1 MTSLADQLRL
11 LLPPVSYD
19 GTAPRLSASVEAEAN
34 ALTLSDAQAEA
45 TYSAIFADS
54 GMGLSDW
61 ERVLALPDPCLI
73 GVPQSVRQRVQAV
86 VSKLQARGGQ
96 SKSFFIALAKSLG
109 YDIDISTFRP
119 ARAGIARAGDRLYGG
134 DWNFT
139 WRVNAPAV
147 TVTYAVAGLTAAG
160 DPLASWG
167 NKALECRLS
176 QMKPAESI
184 LLFGY
189 GDN

>member
-1 MTSLADQLRL
+1 MTRLADQLRL

-19 GTAPRLSASVEAEAN
+19 GLAPTLSAAIEAEAN
-34 ALTLSDAQAEA
+34 ALTRADAQADGV
-45 TYSAIFADS
+45 YSAIFADS

-61 ERVLALPDPCLI
+61 ERVLALPDPCL
-73 GVPQSVRQRVQAV
+73 VNESQAVHQRVQAV
-86 VSKLQARGGQ
+86 VSKLKGRGDQ
-96 SKSFFIALAKSLG
+96 SKPFFITLAKSLG
-109 YDIDISTFRP
+109 YDITIENFRP
-119 ARAGIARAGDRLYGG
+119 ARAGIARAGDPINGG
-134 DWNFT
+134 DWSFT

-147 TVTYAVAGLTAAG
+147 TVSHAVAGITGAG
-160 DPLASWG
+160 DPLSAWG

>member
-1 MTSLADQLRL
+1 MTSLADQIRL

-19 GTAPRLSASVEAEAN
+19 GSAPRLSAAIEAEAN

-54 GMGLSDW
+54 GMGLTDW

-86 VSKLQARGGQ
+86 VSKLQGRGGQ
-96 SKSFFIALAKSLG
+96 SRSFFIALAKSLG
-109 YDIDISTFRP
+109 YDITIDTFRP
-119 ARAGIARAGDRLYGG
+119 ACAGIARAGDPINGG
-134 DWNFT
+134 DWAFT

-147 TVTYAVAGLTAAG
+147 TVSRAVAGITGAG
-160 DPLASWG
+160 DPLAAWG
-167 NKALECRLS
+167 NRPLECRLS

-189 GDN
+189 GDK

>member
-1 MTSLADQLRL
+1 MTALADQLRL

-19 GTAPRLSASVEAEAN
+19 GTAPRLSASIEAEAN
-34 ALTLSDAQAEA
+34 ALTLTDAQAEA
-45 TYSAIFADS
+45 SYSAIFADS

-61 ERVLALPDPCLI
+61 ERVLALPDPCLV

-86 VSKLQARGGQ
+86 VSKLQGRGGQ
-96 SKSFFIALAKSLG
+96 SRSFFIAMVKSLG
-109 YDIDISTFRP
+109 YDITIDTFRP
-119 ARAGIARAGDRLYGG
+119 ACAGIARAGDPING
-134 DWNFT
+134 DWAFT

-147 TVTYAVAGLTAAG
+147 TISQAVAGITGAG
-160 DPLASWG
+160 DPLTAWG
-167 NKALECRLS
+167 NKSLECRLS

-189 GDN
+189 GDK

>member
-19 GTAPRLSASVEAEAN
+19 GSAPRLSAAIEAEAN
-34 ALTLSDAQAEA
+34 ALTLSDAQAKA

-54 GMGLSDW
+54 GMGLTDW
-61 ERVLALPDPCLI
+61 ERVLALPDPCLV

-86 VSKLQARGGQ
+86 VSKLQGRGGQ
-96 SKSFFIALAKSLG
+96 SRSFFIALAKSLG
-109 YDIDISTFRP
+109 YDITIETFHS
-119 ARAGIARAGDRLYGG
+119 ASAGIARAGDPINGG
-134 DWNFT
+134 DWTFT
-139 WRVNAPAV
+139 WRVNAPEV
-147 TVTYAVAGLTAAG
+147 TVSQAVAGITGAG

-167 NKALECRLS
+167 NKPLECRLS